1 MKKRKPLSLEGYD
14 EIFSTEETR
23 QQEITEKVRDVPLS
37 ELHPFKDHPFHVVDD
52 EAMEKT
58 VESVKKYGVL
68 SPAIVRPSPE
78 GGYELISGHR
88 RKRASE
94 LAGLD
99 KMPVIIRDL
108 DDDEATILMVD
119 SNLQRETI
127 LPSERA
133 FAYRMKLEAMRHQ
146 GRRDE
151 TSSQLGMK
159 QSLDVI
165 GNDSGESRNTVHRFI
180 RLTYLLPELLQMVD
194 DKRMAFNPA
203 VEISYLS
210 EEEQKH
216 LLNAMDYAQCTPSL
230 SQAQRMKK
238 LSQDGKCSEDAMCA
252 VLSEEKKQD
261 VDRVVLKDDVLRK
274 YFPKEYTP
282 RQMEETI
289 IRLLAQWQKHREHS
303 QSL

>member
-23 QQEITEKVRDVPLS
+23 QQEIAEKVRDVPLS
-37 ELHPFKDHPFHVVDD
+37 ELHPFKNHPFHVVDD

-99 KMPVIIRDL
+99 KMPVIIRNL

-133 FAYRMKLEAMRHQ
+133 FAYRMKLEAINHQ
-146 GRRDE
+146 GIARE
-151 TSSQLGMK
+151 TSGQVGQKWSRDRMAESSQ
-159 QSLDVI
+159 
-165 GNDSGESRNTVHRFI
+165 DSSRQIQRFI

-230 SQAQRMKK
+230 SQAQRMKRF
-238 LSQDGKCSEDAMCA
+238 SQDGKCSEDAMCA

-289 IRLLAQWQKHREHS
+289 IRLLAQWQKHREHT